1 MDKKMIKII
10 RLKTVLN
17 MTGLSRSTIYD
28 YMARGI
34 FPKQISLGENSRGW
48 IEKEVNEWIDIRIA
62 ERDSEEVCNS
72 DL

>member
-1 MDKKMIKII
+1 MIKII

-34 FPKQISLGENSRGW
+34 FPRQISLGENSRGW
-48 IEKEVNEWIDIRIA
+48 IEKEVNEWIDIRIS
-62 ERDSEEVCNS
+62 ERDSEEVCNN